1 MFLVFTS
8 SLYLV
13 AGYIIFGSSL
23 YVVMGV
29 TAVLSEAERAVVEIL
44 RERWQEH
51 GEGDRA
57 RLGPMRCG

>member
-1 MFLVFTS
+1 VFLVFTS

-29 TAVLSEAERAVVEIL
+29 TAVLSEAERAVVEML
-44 RERWQEH
+44 ER
-51 GEGDRA
+51 GVARA
-57 RLGPMRCG
+57 RRGR

>member
-1 MFLVFTS
+1 VFLAFTS

-44 RERWQEH
+44 RERGGKSAAREI
-51 GEGDRA
+51 GLDR
-57 RLGPMRCG
+57 GP

>member
-29 TAVLSEAERAVVEIL
+29 TAVLSEAERAVVEML
-44 RERWQEH
+44 RERGGKSTAREI
-51 GEGDRA
+51 GLDR
-57 RLGPMRCG
+57 GP